1 MFASNSLFPTE
12 ETVGPHDPFGGVEL
26 CGLEERRCSQ
36 IGTTSP
42 KLLMHLFSVFMLH
55 KVH

>member
-36 IGTTSP
+36 IGTTS